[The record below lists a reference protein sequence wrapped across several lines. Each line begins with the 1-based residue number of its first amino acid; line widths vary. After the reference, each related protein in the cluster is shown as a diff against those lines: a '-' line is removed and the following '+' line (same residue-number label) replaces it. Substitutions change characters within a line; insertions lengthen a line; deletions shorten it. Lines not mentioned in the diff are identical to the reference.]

1 MLLQILHLL
10 PSDVL
15 VSRTP
20 HELPAVPDQIV
31 GMHTPEM
38 ISELRSKVV
47 KADGMGTAKTSVFKM
62 LGSNKLAPL
71 MKVAR
76 NFQDIGLKKT
86 AGGATARINL
96 GKMGI
101 PSDRLLPS
109 LAHQSLNICI
119 HNFVQSPHKPGRNLS
134 NCRS

>member
-1 MLLQILHLL
+1 M
-10 PSDVL
+10 
-15 VSRTP
+15 
-20 HELPAVPDQIV
+20 
-31 GMHTPEM
+31 
-38 ISELRSKVV
+38 V

-71 MKVAR
+71 MKVAC

-109 LAHQSLNICI
+109 LAHQSFAEVISKNLHWLNRKLKLLSLPVAWSLC
-119 HNFVQSPHKPGRNLS
+119 NTTAGFGRV
-134 NCRS
+134 